1 MAKPS
6 ILCLDDDQAVLR
18 AIQRDVRQR
27 YAEHYRVL
35 AAPSGQV
42 GMDTLEQLRAR
53 HEPVALLLADQRMP
67 GMDGVEFLE
76 KARGLFPEAKRALLT
91 AYADNEAAIRA
102 INRVRLDYYLMKPW
116 DPPSERLYPVL
127 DDLLEDWRAGYRPA
141 FDGIRV
147 LGLRWSPE
155 SHAVRDFLARNQIP
169 FQWLDVESRATEC
182 EELLAALGP
191 VRPALPLLL
200 FPAGEPMPRPSLPD
214 LAARIGLR
222 TRAERKF
229 YDLAIIGGGP
239 AGLGAAVNA
248 SSEGLRTLLI
258 EREAPGGQAGTSSR
272 IENYMGFPAGLSGA
286 DLTRRAV
293 AQAQR
298 FGTEILAPQEVRGLR
313 AEDRYR
319 ILTLGDGSEVAAHA
333 VMIATG
339 VQWRRLALEG
349 IERFHGAGVYYGASL
364 SEAAACVGEDV
375 FIIGGANSAGQAAV
389 HFCKYARH
397 VTMLVRADSLTKSMS
412 QYLIDQIAGTP
423 NITVQLQSAVTAV
436 RGGDKLEEI
445 TVADFAAGT
454 ESNVPCC
461 SLFVFIGAEPR
472 TSWLEG
478 AVERDQS
485 GFVLTAPLLRR
496 GHPGLKDWK
505 LDREPYLL
513 ETSMPGVFCAGDV
526 RAGSI
531 KRVASAAGQGGIGV
545 EIIHEYLAR
554 L

>member
-1 MAKPS
+1 MAKPC
-6 ILCLDDDQAVLR
+6 ILCLDDDSAVLR

-27 YAEHYRVL
+27 YAEKYRVL

-42 GMDTLEQLRAR
+42 GLDTLQQLKAR
-53 HEPVALLLADQRMP
+53 GESVALLLADQRMP
-67 GMDGVEFLE
+67 GMDGVDFLE
-76 KARGLFPEAKRALLT
+76 RARSLYPDSKRALLT

-116 DPPSERLYPVL
+116 DPPDERLYPVL
-127 DDLLEDWRAGYRPA
+127 DDLLEDWGSGYRPA
-141 FDGIRV
+141 FEGIRV
-147 LGLRWSPE
+147 LGLRWSPD
-155 SHAVRDFLARNQIP
+155 SHAVRDFLARHQIP
-169 FQWLDVESRATEC
+169 FQWLDVETRAAEC
-182 EELLAALGP
+182 DQLLAALGGQ
-191 VRPALPLLL
+191 RPGFPLLL
-200 FPAGEPMPRPSLPD
+200 FPGGEPLVRPTLPV
-214 LAARIGLR
+214 LAERIGMR

-229 YDLAIIGGGP
+229 YDLAIVGGGP

-272 IENYMGFPAGLSGA
+272 IENYMGFPSGLSGA

-298 FGTEILAPQEVRGLR
+298 FGTEILAPQEVKALR

-319 ILTLGDGSEVAAHA
+319 ILTLADGSEVAAHA
-333 VMIATG
+333 VMLAMG
-339 VQWRRLALEG
+339 VQWRRLALDG

-364 SEAAACVGEDV
+364 SEAAACAGEDV
-375 FIIGGANSAGQAAV
+375 YIIGGANSAGQAAV
-389 HFCKYARH
+389 HFCKYARQ

-423 NITVQLQSAVTAV
+423 NITVRLQCAVTAV
-436 RGGDKLEEI
+436 QGSDKLEQI
-445 TVADFAAGT
+445 TVSDFAAGT
-454 ESNVPCC
+454 ELAVPCS

-472 TSWLEG
+472 TSWLDG
-478 AVERDQS
+478 TVERDQA
-485 GFVLTAPLLRR
+485 GFILTAPILRR
-496 GHPGLKDWK
+496 GHPGLKNWP

-513 ETSMPGVFCAGDV
+513 ETSLPGVFCAGDV

-545 EIIHEYLAR
+545 EIIHDYLAR

>member
-1 MAKPS
+1 MAKPC
-6 ILCLDDDQAVLR
+6 ILCLDDDSAVLR

-42 GMDTLEQLRAR
+42 GLETLQELKAR
-53 HEPVALLLADQRMP
+53 GESVALLLADQRMP
-67 GMDGVEFLE
+67 GMDGVDFLE
-76 KARGLFPEAKRALLT
+76 RALGLYPDCKRALLT

-116 DPPSERLYPVL
+116 DPPDERLYPVL
-127 DDLLEDWRAGYRPA
+127 DDLLEDWRSGYRPT
-141 FDGIRV
+141 FEGIRV
-147 LGLRWSPE
+147 LGLRWSPD
-155 SHAVRDFLARNQIP
+155 SHAVRDFLARHQIP
-169 FQWLDVESRATEC
+169 FQWYDVEARAAEC
-182 EELLAALGP
+182 DQLLAALGSQ
-191 VRPALPLLL
+191 RPGFPLLL
-200 FPAGEPMPRPSLPD
+200 FPGGEPLVRPTLPT
-214 LAARIGLR
+214 LAERIGLR

-229 YDLAIIGGGP
+229 YDLAIVGGGP

-258 EREAPGGQAGTSSR
+258 ERDAPGGQAGTSSR
-272 IENYMGFPAGLSGA
+272 IENYMGFPSGLSGA

-298 FGTEILAPQEVRGLR
+298 FGTEILAPQEVKGLR

-319 ILTLGDGSEVAAHA
+319 ILTLGDGSEIAAHA
-333 VMIATG
+333 VMLAMG
-339 VQWRRLALEG
+339 VQWRRLALDG

-364 SEAAACVGEDV
+364 SEAAACAGEDV
-375 FIIGGANSAGQAAV
+375 YIIGGANSAGQAAV
-389 HFCKYARH
+389 HFCKYARS

-412 QYLIDQIAGTP
+412 QYLIDQIAATP
-423 NITVQLQSAVTAV
+423 NISVRLQCAVTAV
-436 RGGDKLEEI
+436 QGETRLEQI
-445 TVADFAAGT
+445 TISNFAEST
-454 ESNVPCC
+454 EQTVPCT

-472 TSWLEG
+472 TAWLDG
-478 AVERDQS
+478 AVERDAS
-485 GFVLTAPLLRR
+485 GFVLTAPILRR
-496 GHPGLKDWK
+496 GHPGLQRWP
-505 LDREPYLL
+505 LEREPYLL

-545 EIIHEYLAR
+545 EIIHDYLAR